1 MKYKRK
7 LKCCKEGRVPDPVCV
22 CEVCGQ
28 EDLCLSTIQL
38 RANYGSI
45 HDGERIT
52 LHVCGDCIDRLFDLL
67 LNDEQERI
75 VESGLTSPF

>member
-1 MKYKRK
+1 MKCKRK
-7 LKCCKEGRVPDPVCV
+7 LKCDKKGGVPDMECV

-45 HDGERIT
+45 HDSERIT
-52 LHVCGDCIDRLFDLL
+52 LHVCGDCIDRLFALL
-67 LNDEQERI
+67 LNDEQERW
-75 VESGLTSPF
+75 